1 MIFPALLL
9 WIQLPNCILNQ
20 FVHQTTSRQ
29 LEKSTFI
36 KYFLVDNGSL
46 RAESVLYIRDI
57 ARQLSKV
64 SGKTVNPAGIMH
76 SHKVDPLKLNGI
88 PGLSMEAF
96 FQSEE
101 ANEAECMHF
110 IPMFLGPSLAIT
122 DWLKVKADEW
132 IAAKT
137 GRDYKIAD
145 CLFQD
150 GDERIANALYDQII
164 KYLSEHNQ
172 AKPYI
177 ILVDHGTPLREVN
190 YVREEIGTQ
199 LAKKLQGTISGFSTA
214 SMERRDGD
222 EYAFNDPLLEKLL
235 MEIHS
240 HGQKNVVLAQLF
252 LAPGRHAGPEGD
264 IEKICLPFEN
274 DGLKIHKLPTLG
286 NHPYILEILAE
297 RLAGI

>member
-1 MIFPALLL
+1 M
-9 WIQLPNCILNQ
+9 
-20 FVHQTTSRQ
+20 
-29 LEKSTFI
+29 EKSTFI

-46 RAESVLYIRDI
+46 RAESVLYIRDV

-64 SGKTVNPAGIMH
+64 SGKTVDPAGIMH

-101 ANEAECMHF
+101 ANKAECMHF

-137 GRDYKIAD
+137 GREYKIAD

-297 RLAGI
+297 RLAGF

>member
-1 MIFPALLL
+1 
-9 WIQLPNCILNQ
+9 
-20 FVHQTTSRQ
+20 
-29 LEKSTFI
+29 LEKSTSN

-46 RAESVLYIRDI
+46 RAESVLYMRDI
-57 ARQLSKV
+57 ARDLSNV
-64 SGKTVNPAGIMH
+64 SGKMVEPAGIMH

-88 PGLSMEAF
+88 PGLSMDAF
-96 FQSEE
+96 FQSKE
-101 ANEAECMHF
+101 ANEVECMNF

-137 GRDYKIAD
+137 GREYKIAD

-172 AKPYI
+172 TNPYI

-214 SMERRDGD
+214 SMERRDGH

-274 DGLKIHKLPTLG
+274 DGLKIHKIPTLG

>member
-1 MIFPALLL
+1 M
-9 WIQLPNCILNQ
+9 
-20 FVHQTTSRQ
+20 
-29 LEKSTFI
+29 EKSTSI

-46 RAESVLYIRDI
+46 RAESVLYIRDV

-64 SGKTVNPAGIMH
+64 SGKTVDPAGIMH

-101 ANEAECMHF
+101 ANEAESMHF
-110 IPMFLGPSLAIT
+110 IPMFLGPSLGIT

-137 GRDYKIAD
+137 GREYKIAD

-172 AKPYI
+172 TNPYI

-214 SMERRDGD
+214 SMERRDGH

-274 DGLKIHKLPTLG
+274 DGLKIHKIPTLG